1 VKSVLHDECCVML
14 VVIHPENLD
23 KLSSFIVMSVVSANV
38 DCQSE
43 CVLACDM
50 LVCVCDGQEN
60 KREL

>member
-1 VKSVLHDECCVML
+1 ML